1 MWNKV
6 FIATKQGKV
15 TGIAPLIISASR
27 STDIPAFYMEWFMD
41 RLESGYLK
49 WVNPFNR
56 KEQYVSLES
65 AKVIVFWSKNPQPL
79 FEHIDEIEQKGCGFY
94 VQYTLNDYEQEGYEP
109 GLPPLENR
117 IDTFKN
123 LSGRIGKEKVIWRFD
138 PLFLTER
145 VSVPDLIEKIERV
158 GDLIHPYTEKMVF
171 SFADIESYRKVFNNL
186 KRRDIR
192 SREFDTVQMEEMAG
206 EIARLCG
213 RWGIK
218 AATCGEKINLDKF
231 GIPHNRCIDDELILR
246 IAPDDAELKKF
257 IGPKDKQLK
266 DRGQRAEC
274 LCIPSK
280 DIGSYDTCP
289 HMCVYCYANTS
300 EASVMKNAA
309 RIRTNSESLVG

>member
-6 FIATKQGKV
+6 SIKTKQGDIK
-15 TGIAPLIISASR
+15 GIAPLIISASR
-27 STDIPAFYMEWFMD
+27 STDIPAFCMEWFMD

-79 FEHIDEIEQKGCGFY
+79 FDHIDEIEQKGCGLY

-109 GLPPLENR
+109 GLPPLRNR
-117 IDTFKN
+117 IETFKN

-138 PLFLTER
+138 PLFLTDK
-145 VSVPDLIEKIERV
+145 VSVQKLVEKIERV
-158 GDLIHPYTEKMVF
+158 GNLVHPYTEKMVF
-171 SFADIESYRKVFNNL
+171 SFADIGNYRKVSNNL
-186 KRRDIR
+186 KRHNIR
-192 SREFDTVQMEEMAG
+192 FREFDTLQMEEMAG

-213 RWGIK
+213 QWGIK
-218 AATCGEKINLDKF
+218 AATCGEKIDLERF
-231 GIPHNRCIDDELILR
+231 GISHNKCIDDELILR
-246 IAPDDAELKKF
+246 IVPDDAELREF
-257 IGPKDKQLK
+257 IGSKKGHKDK
-266 DRGQRAEC
+266 GQRAAC

-300 EASVMKNAA
+300 EAAVMKNAA
-309 RIRTNSESLVG
+309 RIRTGSESLVG